1 LPSSTTSPAKGHAIF
16 DPSKSSTFK
25 KSKGSTWKISY
36 GDGSEAIGDV
46 GMDTLILGG
55 VSVKNQSIGLASKLN
70 AQFVESQGDGLL
82 GLAFGPLNRVQP
94 TLGATPVENMVTQED
109 IPRDA
114 ELFTAYL
121 ANESGN
127 SFYTFEYI
135 EQDAL
140 SGQTPS

>member
-1 LPSSTTSPAKGHAIF
+1 LEDLLRGRR
-16 DPSKSSTFK
+16 
-25 KSKGSTWKISY
+25 
-36 GDGSEAIGDV
+36 EASGDV
-46 GMDTLILGG
+46 SMDTLVLGG
-55 VSVKNQSIGLASKLN
+55 VSVKNQSIGLASKLS

-82 GLAFGPLNRVQP
+82 GPAFGPLNRVQP
-94 TLGATPVENMVTQED
+94 TLGATPVQED

-127 SFYTFEYI
+127 SFYTSGYV